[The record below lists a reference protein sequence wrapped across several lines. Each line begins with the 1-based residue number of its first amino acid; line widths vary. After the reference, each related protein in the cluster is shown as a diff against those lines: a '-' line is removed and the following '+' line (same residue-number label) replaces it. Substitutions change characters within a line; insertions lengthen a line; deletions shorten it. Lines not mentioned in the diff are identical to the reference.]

1 MQPSRNLAARAGR
14 WSARHWKTAIVGWLA
29 FVVLAF
35 MIGGNVGT
43 KQLTQE
49 EAGVRDSGTASKLV
63 HDAFP
68 QVDGEAVLVSSKGKD
83 ADSAEFRAVVHDA
96 VEQLKATEGVNNV
109 QDPYAKGVENAISE
123 NEHVAMVAFEV
134 PGDYATD
141 AETKRIVEQ
150 TVANTAKLDAAHP
163 GFLVEQ
169 FGDGSSE
176 EDFQKVFQ
184 ADLQKAG
191 SLSLPLTLVIL
202 LVTFGTLL
210 AAGIPL
216 LLAVSAVVATFG
228 LIGPISQIIPV
239 EESIKHVVLLIGLAV
254 GVDYSLFYVRRMKE
268 ELAAGRDKDAALE
281 AAAATS
287 GHAVLVS
294 GLTVITAMAG
304 MYLADSTVFTSFA
317 TGSIIVVAVA
327 MLGSLTVLPAVLSR
341 VGHRLGRSH
350 IPGLTRLKARVA
362 RIGIWSRIID
372 RVLRRPWLS
381 AGLASA
387 VMIAL
392 AVPALGMQLGQPAE
406 AESLPQDEPV
416 VQTYNRVKDAFPAE
430 TSAMQ
435 IVVKA
440 KDVTA
445 PAVAAGIEDL
455 GREAQAHE
463 DLFPS
468 TSTPS
473 VEISPDRTIATIDLE
488 TAGDGS
494 DAASDRALDMLR
506 DTVVPDTIGGV
517 TGARAYVDG
526 QTAQDRDFNDQ
537 MISHLPY
544 VFAFVIITAFMLLL
558 VTFRSIVVPIKAIVL
573 NLMSVAAAYGAMV
586 LVFQHGWFKGVLGFT
601 ETGPIVAWLPM
612 FLFVVLFGLSMDYH
626 VFILS
631 RVKEL
636 VDKGDETEVAV
647 SRAIKMTAGTV
658 TSAAVVMVGVFAL
671 FGSLSFMMFKQM
683 GVGLAFAV
691 LLDATLV
698 RGVLLPS
705 TMKLLGR
712 RNWWLPRSLRWL
724 PSVGEPRLEPARAQA

>member
-1 MQPSRNLAARAGR
+1 M
-14 WSARHWKTAIVGWLA
+14 
-29 FVVLAF
+29 
-35 MIGGNVGT
+35 
-43 KQLTQE
+43 
-49 EAGVRDSGTASKLV
+49 
-63 HDAFP
+63 DA
-68 QVDGEAVLVSSKGKD
+68 
-83 ADSAEFRAVVHDA
+83 
-96 VEQLKATEGVNNV
+96 
-109 QDPYAKGVENAISE
+109 
-123 NEHVAMVAFEV
+123 
-134 PGDYATD
+134 
-141 AETKRIVEQ
+141 
-150 TVANTAKLDAAHP
+150 TVASTEKLDAAHDD
-163 GFLVEQ
+163 FLVEQ

-176 EDFQKVFQ
+176 EDFQKIFQ
-184 ADLQKAG
+184 ADLAKAG
-191 SLSLPLTLVIL
+191 TLSLPLTLVIL

-228 LIGPISQIIPV
+228 LIGPISQIVPV

-304 MYLADSTVFTSFA
+304 MYLADSAVFTSFA
-317 TGSIIVVAVA
+317 TGSILVVAVA

-381 AGLASA
+381 AGLATA
-387 VMIAL
+387 VMVAL
-392 AVPALGMQLGQPAE
+392 AIPATQMELGQPAL
-406 AESLPQDEPV
+406 ADSLPQDEAV

-435 IVVKA
+435 VVVKA

-473 VEISPDRTIATIDLE
+473 VDISPDGTVATIDLE
-488 TAGDGS
+488 TAGDGE
-494 DAASDRALDMLR
+494 DAASDRALDVLR

-537 MISHLPY
+537 MISHLPL

-586 LVFQHGWFKGVLGFT
+586 LVFQYGWFKGLLGFT

-658 TSAAVVMVGVFAL
+658 TSAAIVMVGVFAL
-671 FGSLSFMMFKQM
+671 FGSLSFMIFKQM

-724 PSVGEPRLEPARAQA
+724 PRVGEPELEPAPAQA